1 MKKIIYIA
9 LSLLILVL
17 LIILTIYLNGSRND
31 KSQLAA
37 VSSEVVTNP
46 NQTKGEEIIMTTFQ
60 KSGNF
65 IKIDP
70 LHYASGEVTVTKDG
84 DYYYLNFSKDF
95 SSADGPDLYVYL
107 SSKQNYRNIA
117 LGGVDTSKTLNL
129 GLLKS
134 ISGAQTYKVSK
145 DDFEKYADSVI
156 MWCKQFG
163 VQFSRAD
170 LK

>member
-1 MKKIIYIA
+1 MKKIIYTVLFLLGLVALALIA
-9 LSLLILVL
+9 VYI
-17 LIILTIYLNGSRND
+17 NGSFAD
-31 KSQLAA
+31 KSKVAA
-37 VSSEVVTNP
+37 VTSEITQSPIETRSTDPVF
-46 NQTKGEEIIMTTFQ
+46 TTFK

-70 LHYASGEVTVTKDG
+70 LHYAAGTVSVTRDQ
-84 DYYYLNFSKDF
+84 DYYYLNFAKDF